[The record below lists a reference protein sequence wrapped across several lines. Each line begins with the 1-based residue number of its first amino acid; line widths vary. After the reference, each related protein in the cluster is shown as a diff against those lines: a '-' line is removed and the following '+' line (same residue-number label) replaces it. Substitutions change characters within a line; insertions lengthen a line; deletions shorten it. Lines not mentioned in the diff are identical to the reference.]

1 MVLYYYLCPFL
12 TLFLFHIFFNQPPPH
27 FSPRDALISRRS
39 RIIPF
44 HREDP
49 ENAWN
54 VVTRKREGVNRVVMR
69 PIGFSWRELFISE
82 TKAET
87 AVICRTRGGIQIGSC
102 FDRSAQR
109 NSSICSFF
117 IGRQFKNWNVLERK
131 KIMTSIPL
139 CGNRFSLS
147 LSLFCWLIKANIAN
161 DIPSNVCLR

>member
-1 MVLYYYLCPFL
+1 MALYYYLCPFL
-12 TLFLFHIFFNQPPPH
+12 ILFLFHIFFNQPPPH
-27 FSPRDALISRRS
+27 FPPRDALISRRS

-117 IGRQFKNWNVLERK
+117 IGRQFKNWNVLEK
-131 KIMTSIPL
+131 KLWHRSLFVEIV
-139 CGNRFSLS
+139 SLS
-147 LSLFCWLIKANIAN
+147 LSLSVLLVN
-161 DIPSNVCLR
+161 